1 MSRSSNPPR
10 RTRLPRDERITR
22 ILSVTR
28 ELLDEKGYDRLLTT
42 EIAERCGLSEAAI
55 YKYFETKRDLLIQVA
70 EKWFEEMLAQDHR
83 SFEGMSA
90 FEALRHV
97 IWHHLAIVKRHREL
111 TRFVL
116 LELRPDP
123 AYRSMPLYALNRQL
137 LSQVPELLRA
147 YIASGDLRGDIPL
160 GVIRDLIF
168 GAIEHQTWAFLRN
181 EGDFSIE
188 GSTNAIAQVLFEGLR
203 TSRAPVP
210 AAPLDAAIGR
220 LERLAER
227 LERGVAGTA
236 KAPRTSKAAAGQVA
250 SPSAATKPARKRA

>member
-1 MSRSSNPPR
+1 MSRTSEPQR

-28 ELLDEKGYDRLLTT
+28 ELLDEKGYDRILTT

-55 YKYFETKRDLLIQVA
+55 YKYFESKRDLLIQVA
-70 EKWFEEMLAQDHR
+70 EKWFEEMLAEDHR

-97 IWHHLAIVKRHREL
+97 IWRHLSIVKRHREL

-116 LELRPDP
+116 LDLRPDP
-123 AYRSMPLYALNRQL
+123 AYRSMPLYALNRKL
-137 LSQVPELLRA
+137 LSQVPELLRT

-160 GVIRDLIF
+160 PVIRDLIF
-168 GAIEHQTWAFLRN
+168 GAIEHQTWAYLRN

-188 GSTNAIAQVLFEGLR
+188 ESTKGIAQVLFEGLR
-203 TSRAPVP
+203 TSRTP
-210 AAPLDAAIGR
+210 ASATPLDAAIGR
-220 LERLAER
+220 LERLADR
-227 LERGVAGTA
+227 LEGGAGA
-236 KAPRTSKAAAGQVA
+236 VKAPRA
-250 SPSAATKPARKRA
+250 ARKKA

>member
-1 MSRSSNPPR
+1 MSRTSEPQR

-55 YKYFETKRDLLIQVA
+55 YKYFESKRDLLIQVA
-70 EKWFEEMLAQDHR
+70 EKWFEEMLAEDHR

-97 IWHHLAIVKRHREL
+97 IWRHLAIVKRHREL

-116 LELRPDP
+116 LDLRPDP
-123 AYRSMPLYALNRQL
+123 AYRAMPLYALNRQL
-137 LSQVPELLRA
+137 LSQVPELLRT

-160 GVIRDLIF
+160 AVIRDLIF
-168 GAIEHQTWAFLRN
+168 GAIEHQTWAYLRN
-181 EGDFSIE
+181 EGDFTIE
-188 GSTNAIAQVLFEGLR
+188 ASTNAIAQVLFEGLR

-210 AAPLDAAIGR
+210 AAPLEAAIGR
-220 LERLAER
+220 LERLADR
-227 LERGVAGTA
+227 LEQGAGAA
-236 KAPRTSKAAAGQVA
+236 KAPRAAKAAAG
-250 SPSAATKPARKRA
+250 PAAKKAPRRRA